1 METMMKQIAKKAD
14 ERPGTEPETISD
26 LTVTDEQA
34 GSAKGGGDDRPTE
47 TVSFYYNKTPSPY
60 RQ

>member
-1 METMMKQIAKKAD
+1 MKQIAKKAD